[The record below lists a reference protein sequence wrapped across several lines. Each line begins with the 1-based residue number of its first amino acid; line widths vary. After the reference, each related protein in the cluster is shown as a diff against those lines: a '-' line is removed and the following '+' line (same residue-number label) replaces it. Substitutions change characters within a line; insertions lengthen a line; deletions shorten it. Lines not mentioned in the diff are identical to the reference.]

1 MHLIKL
7 IASGRKR
14 SPDIIFIKRLLL
26 HLLLHNQTGIPVH
39 VILNKA
45 VKILRLWLEIFL
57 RFEIQFVLTRA
68 DRFGGK
74 GPLEHEH

>member
-14 SPDIIFIKRLLL
+14 SPDIIFIKRFLL

-45 VKILRLWLEIFL
+45 VKILSFWLEILL
-57 RFEIQFVLTRA
+57 RFEIQLVLTGA
-68 DRFGGK
+68 DSVAGK
-74 GPLEHEH
+74 GPLENKH